1 MLPEAIP
8 SAVPREVPVTVL
20 STQEMSFEV
29 ARNEK
34 ERYPATS
41 LRLA

>member
-8 SAVPREVPVTVL
+8 SAVPREVPVTEL

-29 ARNEK
+29 AKNEK